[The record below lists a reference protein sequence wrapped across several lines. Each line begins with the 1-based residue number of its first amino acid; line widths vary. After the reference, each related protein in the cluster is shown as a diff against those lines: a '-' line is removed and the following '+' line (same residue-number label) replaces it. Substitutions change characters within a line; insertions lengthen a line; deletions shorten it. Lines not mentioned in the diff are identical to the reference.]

1 LIDLRSDT
9 VTRPTEA
16 MRRAMLEAPVG
27 DDVFGEDPTVNRL
40 EEYVADLLGKEAALY
55 APSGT
60 MTNQVG
66 VQVNTN
72 RAEEV
77 LLHEG
82 SHIFVYEAG
91 APAMLSGV
99 QLRTLPGEN
108 GVIDPETVRAA
119 VRPEDV
125 HFPRSRL
132 LCLENTHN
140 TSGGKVFPLEDF
152 AAVATT
158 AKELGLKVHLDGARL
173 FNAQAATGV
182 PASEWCAHADTVSV
196 CSSKGLGAPVGSLLA
211 GNEET
216 IEAARRARKAFG
228 GGMRQAGIIASAS
241 RAGLRVERGW
251 IRGQGTGDQPR
262 PRRCRRPFRIPAGPR
277 PRRRAR
283 HPWQTRLRPLVHT
296 PRCWGKRDRGRH
308 SSSGQDRRQRHR
320 MLRPVEVAPVPA
332 TGLASPLALLDEA
345 LRDGDSVPEDFADRL
360 RKAVEAGDVEV
371 LAARAEDQM
380 LGVVV
385 LAYRL
390 NVSAG
395 GLFASIEDL
404 QVHPEARCQ
413 GVGRALLVAAHERCT
428 KHNISYVE
436 AQVEDAAAETFYA
449 SLGYEQETG
458 VRVLSRSLAIGHT
471 RTKS

>member
-40 EEYVADLLGKEAALY
+40 EAYVADLLGKEAALY

-91 APAMLSGV
+91 APAMLSAV

-152 AAVATT
+152 AAVAAT

-182 PASEWCAHADTVSV
+182 AASEWCAHADTVSV

-216 IEAARRARKAFG
+216 IGVARRSRKAFG
-228 GGMRQAGIIASAS
+228 GGMRQAGIIAAAS
-241 RAGLRVERGW
+241 LYAFENHVDRLAEDHAHARKLAWGLR
-251 IRGQGTGDQPR
+251 
-262 PRRCRRPFRIPAGPR
+262 
-277 PRRRAR
+277 
-283 HPWQTRLRPLVHT
+283 
-296 PRCWGKRDRGRH
+296 
-308 SSSGQDRRQRHR
+308 
-320 MLRPVEVAPVPA
+320 
-332 TGLASPLALLDEA
+332 
-345 LRDGDSVPEDFADRL
+345 
-360 RKAVEAGDVEV
+360 EAGYEAREPETNLVLVAVDDPSEFLLTLAREGV
-371 LAARAEDQM
+371 LATPGKPGFVRFCTHLDVGE
-380 LGVVV
+380 
-385 LAYRL
+385 REIE
-390 NVSAG
+390 
-395 GLFASIEDL
+395 FAI
-404 QVHPEARCQ
+404 R
-413 GVGRALLVAAHERCT
+413 
-428 KHNISYVE
+428 
-436 AQVEDAAAETFYA
+436 AAARIAANIIE
-449 SLGYEQETG
+449 
-458 VRVLSRSLAIGHT
+458 R
-471 RTKS
+471 

>member
-9 VTRPTEA
+9 VTRPTEG
-16 MRRAMLEAPVG
+16 MRRAMLQAPVG

-40 EEYVADLLGKEAALY
+40 EEYVADLLGKDAALY

-66 VQVNTN
+66 VHVNTN
-72 RAEEV
+72 RGEEV

-91 APAMLSGV
+91 APAMLSSV
-99 QLRTLPGEN
+99 QLRILPGEN

-152 AAVATT
+152 AAVAKT

-211 GNEET
+211 GDEET
-216 IEAARRARKAFG
+216 IMEARRARKAFG
-228 GGMRQAGIIASAS
+228 GGMRQAGIIAAAALYAFENHVDRLAEDHEHARKLAS
-241 RAGLRVERGW
+241 GLRE
-251 IRGQGTGDQPR
+251 
-262 PRRCRRPFRIPAGPR
+262 AGYE
-277 PRRRAR
+277 AR
-283 HPWQTRLRPLVHT
+283 EPETNLV
-296 PRCWGKRDRGRH
+296 
-308 SSSGQDRRQRHR
+308 
-320 MLRPVEVAPVPA
+320 LVAVDDPSEF
-332 TGLASPLALLDEA
+332 LLALARE
-345 LRDGDSVPEDFADRL
+345 G
-360 RKAVEAGDVEV
+360 V
-371 LAARAEDQM
+371 LATPGKPGYVRLCTHLDVCNILETTEGIQQVVTAFLRASQTI
-380 LGVVV
+380 
-385 LAYRL
+385 
-390 NVSAG
+390 SAIKG
-395 GLFASIEDL
+395 
-404 QVHPEARCQ
+404 
-413 GVGRALLVAAHERCT
+413 
-428 KHNISYVE
+428 
-436 AQVEDAAAETFYA
+436 
-449 SLGYEQETG
+449 
-458 VRVLSRSLAIGHT
+458 
-471 RTKS
+471 

>member
-1 LIDLRSDT
+1 MIDLRSDT

-40 EEYVADLLGKEAALY
+40 EAYVADLLGKEAALY

-152 AAVATT
+152 AAVAAT

-182 PASEWCAHADTVSV
+182 AASEWCAHADTVSV

-216 IEAARRARKAFG
+216 IGVARRSRKALG
-228 GGMRQAGIIASAS
+228 GGMRQAGIIAAAS
-241 RAGLRVERGW
+241 LYAFENHVDRLAEDHAHARKLARGLR
-251 IRGQGTGDQPR
+251 
-262 PRRCRRPFRIPAGPR
+262 
-277 PRRRAR
+277 
-283 HPWQTRLRPLVHT
+283 
-296 PRCWGKRDRGRH
+296 
-308 SSSGQDRRQRHR
+308 
-320 MLRPVEVAPVPA
+320 
-332 TGLASPLALLDEA
+332 
-345 LRDGDSVPEDFADRL
+345 
-360 RKAVEAGDVEV
+360 EAGYEAREPETNLVLVAVDDPSEFLLTLAREGV
-371 LAARAEDQM
+371 LATPGKPGFVRFCTHLDVGE
-380 LGVVV
+380 
-385 LAYRL
+385 REIE
-390 NVSAG
+390 
-395 GLFASIEDL
+395 FAI
-404 QVHPEARCQ
+404 R
-413 GVGRALLVAAHERCT
+413 
-428 KHNISYVE
+428 
-436 AQVEDAAAETFYA
+436 AAARIAANIIE
-449 SLGYEQETG
+449 
-458 VRVLSRSLAIGHT
+458 R
-471 RTKS
+471 